1 MEKNARIYVAGHTG
15 LVGSAIVRKLRR
27 EGYNNLVLRTHA
39 ELDLTDQQAV
49 KAFYRETNPEYVLD
63 AAALV
68 GGIRANNAAPADF
81 FYVNMQIENNLIWGA
96 HEAGVKK
103 LLFLGSACM
112 YPKEC
117 EQPMRE
123 EEVLTGLP
131 EYTNEGYALAKAC
144 GSRLCGYLR
153 RQYGDDFISA
163 IPANT
168 YGPGDSFDPE
178 HSHVIPALIL
188 KYHQAKQ
195 EGWDHVELWGTGK
208 AKREFIHVDDIA
220 DACLFLME
228 HYSSEEPI
236 NVGTGEE
243 VTILELSQQIR
254 EIVGYEGKIVCDPT
268 KPDGMMR
275 RMVDSRRLLDLGW
288 KSKIS
293 LNQGLNQMY
302 QLFLKGKVGE
312 NIE

>member
-15 LVGSAIVRKLRR
+15 LVGSAIVRKLRG
-27 EGYNNLVLRTHA
+27 EGYNNLILRTHA

>member
-15 LVGSAIVRKLRR
+15 LVGSAIVRKLRG

-195 EGWDHVELWGTGK
+195 EGRDHVELWGTGK